1 MAFLL
6 NGQPLGVDR
15 PFTDADGTQYP
26 ANWLRRAS
34 ADDKAAIGITEVADA
49 APYDQRFYWGI
60 GSPKALADVNQV
72 DESSNPVLDADGN
85 QVVIKGLKSVWLAKQ
100 KEIAAT
106 LLAPT
111 DWYVTRKA
119 EDSTAAIPA
128 AVSTYRAAVRTTC
141 GTRETEINACTTTD
155 ELAALLTNP
164 AEVLDSEGNMV
175 ANTESFI
182 TRWPERLS

>member
-34 ADDKAAIGITEVADA
+34 ADEKAAIGITEVADPE
-49 APYDQRFYWGI
+49 PYDQRFYWGV
-60 GSPKALADVNQV
+60 GNPKALAD
-72 DESSNPVLDADGN
+72 DGDD
-85 QVVIKGLKSVWLAKQ
+85 KGLKSVWVAAQ

-119 EDSTAAIPA
+119 ETDVAVPS

-182 TRWPERLS
+182 TRWPDRLS

>member
-26 ANWLRRAS
+26 ANWLRHAS
-34 ADDKAAIGITEVADA
+34 ADDKAAIGITEVAD
-49 APYDQRFYWGI
+49 PERYDQRFYWGV
-60 GSPKALADVNQV
+60 GNPKALEDVNAV
-72 DESSNPVLDADGN
+72 DENGDAVLDGDGN
-85 QVVIKGLKSVWLAKQ
+85 QVVTKGLKSLWVAKQ

-119 EDSTAAIPA
+119 ETDVAIPS
-128 AVSTYRAAVRTTC
+128 AVSTLRAAIRTTC
-141 GTRETEINACTTTD
+141 GTREAEINACDTTD
-155 ELAALLTNP
+155 ALAALLTNP
-164 AEVLDSEGNMV
+164 AKVMDSEGNMV
-175 ANTESFI
+175 ANTDPFI
-182 TRWPERLS
+182 TQWPE

>member
-34 ADDKAAIGITEVADA
+34 ADEKAAVGITEVADPE
-49 APYDQRFYWGI
+49 PYDQRFYWGV
-60 GSPKALADVNQV
+60 GNPKALENVNVV
-72 DESSNPVLDADGN
+72 DENNNPVLDGDGN
-85 QVVIKGLKSVWLAKQ
+85 QIVNKGLKSVWVAKQ

-128 AVSTYRAAVRTTC
+128 AVSTYRAAIRTTC

-182 TRWPERLS
+182 TRWPDRLS

>member
-1 MAFLL
+1 M
-6 NGQPLGVDR
+6 
-15 PFTDADGTQYP
+15 
-26 ANWLRRAS
+26 
-34 ADDKAAIGITEVADA
+34 
-49 APYDQRFYWGI
+49 
-60 GSPKALADVNQV
+60 
-72 DESSNPVLDADGN
+72 DADGN

-164 AEVLDSEGNMV
+164 AEVLTAKATWLQILS
-175 ANTESFI
+175 
-182 TRWPERLS
+182 RLSLAGPIDSAEEVRYGRQPWDL

>member
-26 ANWLRRAS
+26 ANWLRHAS

-49 APYDQRFYWGI
+49 APYDQRFYWGVDN
-60 GSPKALADVNQV
+60 PKALEDVNEV
-72 DESSNPVLDADGN
+72 DENGDAVLDADGN
-85 QVVIKGLKSVWLAKQ
+85 QVVTKGLKSLWVAKQ
-100 KEIAAT
+100 KDIAAT

-119 EDSTAAIPA
+119 EDSTAAIPSDVA
-128 AVSTYRAAVRTTC
+128 TRRAAIRTTC
-141 GTRETEINACTTTD
+141 GTRESEINACDTTD
-155 ELAALLTNP
+155 ALAALLTNP
-164 AEVLDSEGNMV
+164 AEVMDSEGNMV
-175 ANTESFI
+175 ANTDPFL
-182 TRWPERLS
+182 TQWPE

>member
-26 ANWLRRAS
+26 ANWLRHAS
-34 ADDKAAIGITEVADA
+34 ADDKAAIGITEVAD
-49 APYDQRFYWGI
+49 PERYDQRFYWGV
-60 GSPKALADVNQV
+60 GNPKALEDVNAV
-72 DESSNPVLDADGN
+72 DENGDAVLDGDGN
-85 QVVIKGLKSVWLAKQ
+85 QVVTKGLKSLWVAKQ

-119 EDSTAAIPA
+119 EDSTAAIPS
-128 AVSTYRAAVRTTC
+128 AVSTLRAAIRTTC
-141 GTRETEINACTTTD
+141 GTRESEINACDTTD
-155 ELAALLTNP
+155 ALAALLTNP
-164 AEVLDSEGNMV
+164 AEVMDSEGNMV
-175 ANTESFI
+175 ANTDPFI
-182 TRWPERLS
+182 TQWPL

>member
-34 ADDKAAIGITEVADA
+34 ADEKAAIGITEVADPE
-49 APYDQRFYWGI
+49 PYDQRFYWGV

-85 QVVIKGLKSVWLAKQ
+85 QVVIKGLKSAWLAKQ

-182 TRWPERLS
+182 TRWPDRLS

>member
-26 ANWLRRAS
+26 ANWLRHAS
-34 ADDKAAIGITEVADA
+34 ADDKAAIGITEVAD
-49 APYDQRFYWGI
+49 PERFDERFYWGV
-60 GSPKALADVNQV
+60 GNPKALEDVNAV
-72 DESSNPVLDADGN
+72 DENGDAVLDADGN
-85 QVVIKGLKSVWLAKQ
+85 QVVTQGLKSVWVAQQ
-100 KEIAAT
+100 KATAAT

-119 EDSTAAIPA
+119 ETDVAVPS

-164 AEVLDSEGNMV
+164 AEVMDSEGNMV
-175 ANTESFI
+175 ANTDPFI
-182 TRWPERLS
+182 TQWPE

>member
-1 MAFLL
+1 MAYLL
-6 NGQPLGVDR
+6 NGQPLGVGR
-15 PFTDADGTQYP
+15 QFKDAEGRQYP
-26 ANWLRRAS
+26 ANWLQLSTVADRAR
-34 ADDKAAIGITEVADA
+34 AGITEVAD
-49 APYDQRFYWGI
+49 PERYDQRFYWGV

-85 QVVIKGLKSVWLAKQ
+85 QVVIKGLKSAWLAKQ

-182 TRWPERLS
+182 TRWPDRLS

>member
-34 ADDKAAIGITEVADA
+34 AEEKAAIGITEVANPE
-49 APYDQRFYWGI
+49 PYDQRFYWGI

-182 TRWPERLS
+182 TRWPDRLS